1 MCTKPTFEEAISTVM
16 FKMPDSKQI
25 LEAKCTSMEIMEV
38 ETKGT
43 MKEKVVGWTK
53 VSHGQS

>member
-1 MCTKPTFEEAISTVM
+1 M